1 MSVNEIYDLLKK
13 YRENRCT
20 PGEKERIVGWYQ
32 QFEEEAESLP
42 EIPQGKLD
50 QLWSSIED
58 RVNGKKGRRIGWM
71 YRYAAAVVILCLV
84 AGGIIYYN
92 QGTKKND
99 TVQLAQQ
106 EILPAKGVVVLQ
118 LSDGRQVPLTEA
130 GTIQDQEGVVIKNDS
145 SKILDYSLAASTGTH
160 PVYNTITVP
169 TGGEYRVLLADG
181 SSVRLNS
188 CSSLTYP
195 VPFEGDVREVE
206 LKGEGYFDVVKSAK
220 PFIVK
225 TSCVDVRVLGTS
237 FNVSDYAEDREAQTT
252 LVEGSVVVR
261 GLQQVKECRI
271 TPGMMLAYAKRDGQ
285 MRTEEVDTDLYVS
298 WMKGKF
304 HFEDMCLEDIMTKL
318 NRWYDCEV
326 EYEDGALRELRFSG
340 AAEKDRP
347 ASYLLGMIE
356 TVTDV
361 KFEVSGKKILVMH
374 K

>member
-1 MSVNEIYDLLKK
+1 MSVHEIYDLLKK

-20 PGEKERIVGWYQ
+20 PEEKERIVGWYQ
-32 QFEEEAESLP
+32 HFEDEAEGLP
-42 EIPQGKLD
+42 EIPQGKLN
-50 QLWSSIED
+50 QLWNSIEN
-58 RVNGKKGRRIGWM
+58 RVNGKKERRIGWM

-84 AGGIIYYN
+84 AGGIVYYN
-92 QGTKKND
+92 QETEKND
-99 TVQLAQQ
+99 AVELAQR

-118 LSDGRQVPLTEA
+118 LGDGRQVPLTEA
-130 GTIQDQEGVVIKNDS
+130 VTIQDREGVVIKNDS
-145 SKILDYSLAASTGTH
+145 SKVLNYSLAASAGMEPT
-160 PVYNTITVP
+160 YNTITVP
-169 TGGEYRVLLADG
+169 VGGEYRVLLADG
-181 SSVRLNS
+181 SSVQLNS

-195 VPFEGDVREVE
+195 VPFREDVREVE

-237 FNVSDYAEDREAQTT
+237 FNVSDYEEDREAQAT

-261 GLQQVKECRI
+261 GLQQVKECKI
-271 TPGMMLAYAKRDGQ
+271 TPGMMLAYSKSDGQ

-304 HFEDMCLEDIMTKL
+304 YFENMCLEDIMTKL

-326 EYEDGALRELRFSG
+326 EYEDGALRGLRFSG